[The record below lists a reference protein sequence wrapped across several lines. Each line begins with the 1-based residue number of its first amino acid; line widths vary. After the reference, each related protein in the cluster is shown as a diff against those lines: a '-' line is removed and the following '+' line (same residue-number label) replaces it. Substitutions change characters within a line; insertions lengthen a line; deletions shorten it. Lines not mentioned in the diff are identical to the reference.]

1 MQEGRA
7 GKAYITEI
15 IRSQAVDREKSLAKK
30 GKAADEL
37 VETKPFQLAVKAIQA
52 GELVAFPTETVY
64 GLGADAF
71 NPEAIKTI
79 YRVKGR
85 PQDNPLIVHLEN
97 LADLP
102 KVAREIPRLAFDLFE
117 KFAPG
122 PLTLVLKRHPDL
134 PEIVSAG
141 LDTVAVRFPSHPL
154 ARAFIKQAR
163 TPLVAPSA
171 NLSGKPSP
179 TTAAHVYEDLQ
190 GKIPYIIDGGPC
202 PIGVES
208 TVVDI
213 SQGSI
218 DLLRP
223 GGISL
228 EALENFL
235 HVKIS
240 YSDGLQPSASAP
252 PKSPGVK
259 YRHYAPRAKVF
270 VVPSKDLLSETFIE
284 SVLLQEK
291 KTALLQEKRTA
302 FFVRKPTAH
311 KLLKRIPG
319 LRLMTNLHTE
329 NIAEGKHFIYA
340 YASLTE
346 ATNTLFAAFRYFDR
360 LAVDAIFAEEES
372 VDEVGLAY
380 MNRLKKAA
388 AGSQE

>member
-1 MQEGRA
+1 MQEGRV
-7 GKAYITEI
+7 GEEYITEI
-15 IRSQAVDREKSLAKK
+15 IRPQAVDRKNALSGEGNTAGEFAKSKS
-30 GKAADEL
+30 
-37 VETKPFQLAVKAIQA
+37 FQLAVKAIQA

-71 NPEAIKTI
+71 NPEAIKKI
-79 YRVKGR
+79 YTVKGR

-97 LADLP
+97 LADLS
-102 KVAREIPRLAFDLFE
+102 KVAREIPRLAFDLFRE
-117 KFAPG
+117 FAPG
-122 PLTLVLKRHPDL
+122 PLTLVLKRHADL

-141 LDTVAVRFPSHPL
+141 LDTVAVRFPRHPL
-154 ARAFIKQAR
+154 AREFIKQVK

-208 TVVDI
+208 TVLDI
-213 SQGSI
+213 SQAGV

-228 EALENFL
+228 EALEKFL
-235 HVKIS
+235 QVKIS
-240 YSDGLQPSASAP
+240 YTDSLQPSTSAP

-259 YRHYAPRAKVF
+259 YRHYAPKAKVF
-270 VVPSKDLLSETFIE
+270 VVPSKELTSEVFID
-284 SVLLQEK
+284 SLLQN
-291 KTALLQEKRTA
+291 QKRTA

-311 KLLKRIPG
+311 KLLERIPG
-319 LRLMTNLHTE
+319 LRLINNVHTE
-329 NIAEGKHFIYA
+329 IITEGKTYLYA
-340 YASLTE
+340 YDTLAE
-346 ATNTLFAAFRYFDR
+346 AANTLFAAFRYFDR
-360 LAVDAIFAEEES
+360 LAVDSIFAEEES
-372 VDEVGLAY
+372 VDEFGLAY

-388 AGSQE
+388 AGSQD